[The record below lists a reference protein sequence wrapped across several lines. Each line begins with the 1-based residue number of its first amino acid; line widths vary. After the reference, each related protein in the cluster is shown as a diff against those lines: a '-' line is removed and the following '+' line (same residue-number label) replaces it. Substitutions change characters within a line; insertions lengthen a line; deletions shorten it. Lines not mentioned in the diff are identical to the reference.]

1 MLERSPLQAD
11 RDTIELM
18 RNSPKRVL
26 VADDEESIRRLIDY
40 NLKKHGFSPV
50 LACDGREAVEMASDD
65 LACALVDLKMPEL
78 DGLGVLEHLKK
89 AHPDV
94 PVIIISAV
102 GQVKDAV
109 EAMKRGALEYVTKP
123 FDLDELLALV
133 ASAARM
139 GRALQENRQLRAAV
153 TQPAPE
159 TGFAGTS
166 VAARELLATVAR
178 IAPLDSTVLITG
190 ESGVGKGLLARMIH
204 RASRRAAEPFV
215 TVSCPALM
223 RELLESE
230 LFGHEKGAFTGAH
243 QRRIG
248 RIEMAEGGTL
258 FLDEIGDLP
267 LLLQPKLLNVI
278 QDREFQRLGGSEQLT
293 ADVRLIAATNVD
305 LAEKIALKEFR
316 EDLFYRL
323 NVIPIY
329 IPPLRDRRD
338 DLPALCQQ
346 VLAGIAHERGTEA
359 FSMSAGASEAVHR
372 YAWPGNVRELENALE
387 RASAFCTGNLIQPEH
402 LPAEILRPT
411 PERSTSG
418 STQPDK
424 EPNVALRTLDD
435 LEKLAIQQTLVACGG
450 NKAAAARSL
459 GITEKSIY
467 NKMSRLGLR

>member
-1 MLERSPLQAD
+1 MA
-11 RDTIELM
+11 
-18 RNSPKRVL
+18 NSAKRIL
-26 VADDEESIRRLIDY
+26 VADDEETIRRLLEY
-40 NLKKHGFSPV
+40 NLQKLGFQAV
-50 LACDGREAVEMASDD
+50 LAANGREAITLASDD
-65 LACALVDLKMPEL
+65 FACALVDLKMPEL
-78 DGLGVLEHLKK
+78 DGMAVLEHLKHT
-89 AHPDV
+89 HPDV
-94 PVIIISAV
+94 PVIMISAV

-109 EAMKRGALEYVTKP
+109 AAMKQGALEYVTKP

-133 ASAARM
+133 MSAARM
-139 GRALQENRQLRAAV
+139 GRALKENRQLRAAV

-166 VAARELLATVAR
+166 PVARELLATVAR
-178 IAPLDSTVLITG
+178 VAPLDATVLLTG

-204 RASRRAAEPFV
+204 RASRRAAEAFV
-215 TVSCPALM
+215 TVSCPALP

-230 LFGHEKGAFTGAH
+230 LFGHERGAFTGAH

-248 RIEMAEGGTL
+248 RVEMAEGGTL

-278 QDREFQRLGGSEQLT
+278 QDRQFQRLGGSEQLS
-293 ADVRLIAATNVD
+293 ADVRFIAATNVD

-316 EDLFYRL
+316 EDLYYRL

-338 DLPALCQQ
+338 DLPALCRQ
-346 VLAGIAHERGTEA
+346 VLERIAHGRGTEP
-359 FSMSAGASEAVHR
+359 FTLSAGAGEAVGR

-387 RASAFCTGNLIQPEH
+387 RASAFSTGQVIQPEN
-402 LPAEILRPT
+402 LPAEILGPASVKI
-411 PERSTSG
+411 PSGQPQVDAETS
-418 STQPDK
+418 
-424 EPNVALRTLDD
+424 VAGRTLEE
-435 LEKLAIQQTLVACGG
+435 LEKLAIQQTLVQCGG
-450 NKAAAARSL
+450 NKASAARYL